1 MPPVPSLT
9 PLYFEDVVEGQ
20 EYVSAPRKVTEND
33 LLSFT
38 DISGDRH
45 PIHTDAEYARSTVF
59 GQRILQGPFGIAVAM
74 GMFGEFTE
82 LMDAAIALTDIREW
96 RFLAPVFV
104 GDELTLRMQIEG
116 KPLLSAGDRGIVQRR
131 MTLLNQLGKSVQEGT
146 MGLMMWCRSRSNS

>member
-1 MPPVPSLT
+1 MSPAPGLK

-59 GQRILQGPFGIAVAM
+59 GQRILQGPFGIAVAL
-74 GMFGEFTE
+74 GMFGEFAQ

-96 RFLAPVFV
+96 RFLTPVFV
-104 GDELTLRMQIEG
+104 GDELTLRMQIQD
-116 KPLLSAGDRGIVQRR
+116 KHLLSAGDRGIVQRR
-131 MTLLNQLGKSVQEGT
+131 MTLVNQHGKSVQEGT
-146 MGLMMWCRSRSNS
+146 MGLMMWCRDRSKY

>member
-45 PIHTDAEYARSTVF
+45 PIHRDAEYARSTVF

-104 GDELTLRMQIEG
+104 GDAAHANRRQTSIKRRG
-116 KPLLSAGDRGIVQRR
+116 PRHRSAPNDAPQPAG
-131 MTLLNQLGKSVQEGT
+131 QERAGRNY
-146 MGLMMWCRSRSNS
+146 GPDDVVP